1 MTRFWRLLLIAL
13 AFLSMGAKDLPRPC
27 LGDGLG
33 NACAINRC
41 QCTELCSCRS
51 VCGQEASEASEAGP
65 SCHMHAAAGSEAA
78 PAHFSLPEPQPPA
91 LLLSPPH
98 VPALMGLTDGWAFV
112 PAPLPSPTLNPPVPP
127 PRIRA

>member
-33 NACAINRC
+33 NPCAINRC
-41 QCTELCSCRS
+41 QCTALCSCRS
-51 VCGQEASEASEAGP
+51 VCGVEAVAADAGP
-65 SCHMHAAAGSEAA
+65 ACHMHAAAGSETA

-98 VPALMGLTDGWAFV
+98 IPALSGLSDVRAFV
-112 PAPLPSPTLNPPVPP
+112 PDPRPSPSLTPPIPP